1 MPKPHELLNGF
12 LLVVISSG
20 LSVLATMYLVD
31 RKLTDAGSRVMVVN
45 TSEMAKYV
53 DDADK
58 YSAIAS
64 RMNTRLDDLAS
75 KGYVVLDG
83 AMVLRF
89 PAAAAINPGE

>member
-20 LSVLATMYLVD
+20 VSVLATMHLVD
-31 RKLTDAGSRVMVVN
+31 RKLMDAGSRVLVVN

-58 YSAIAS
+58 YSVLAS

-89 PAAAAINPGE
+89 PAAAAINPSE